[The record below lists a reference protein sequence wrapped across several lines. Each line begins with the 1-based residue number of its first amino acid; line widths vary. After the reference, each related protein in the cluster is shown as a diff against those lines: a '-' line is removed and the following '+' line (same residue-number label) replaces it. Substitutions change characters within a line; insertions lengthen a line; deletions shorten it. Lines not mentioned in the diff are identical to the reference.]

1 MHLNHAKAYKFISLK
16 KNQRGSSLVLAIFI
30 IVVMALLG
38 AALLK
43 IMITNEEDYVYE
55 VLGTRAYNAAQTG
68 IQRKLQQIFPL
79 NDEDGNITVCAG
91 VDATFELT
99 TVAGLNQCRADVT
112 CTTFE
117 HDSVNYFTVTSVGSC
132 NINGETTSR
141 MVEVQAKSLN

>member
-1 MHLNHAKAYKFISLK
+1 MHLNHAKTYKFVQLK

-68 IQRKLQQIFPL
+68 VQWRLQQIFPL
-79 NDEDGNITVCAG
+79 GDEDGDVGMCIDEG
-91 VDATFELT
+91 LPLT
-99 TVAGLNQCRADVT
+99 TVDGLKQCRADVT
-112 CTTFE
+112 CTSLA
-117 HDSVNYFTVTSVGSC
+117 HNSVNYFTVTSVGSC
-132 NINGETTSR
+132 KVNDETTSR
-141 MVEVQAKSLN
+141 MIEVQAKSLN